1 MRFARPRF
9 VTVEGRGLAYEE
21 VESGEQFN
29 DDLLAFL
36 APG

>member
-1 MRFARPRF
+1 MRFAAPQF
-9 VTVEGRGLAYEE
+9 VTVDGRRLAC
-21 VESGEQFN
+21 FN

>member
-1 MRFARPRF
+1 MRFAAPRF
-9 VTVEGRGLAYEE
+9 VTVDGRRLAYEE
-21 VESGEQFN
+21 VEIAERFN